1 MNCIL
6 KARMLSDLKGV
17 LDSKRYVSTLKKIRD
32 YKPDYGKYLM
42 TVPVEYSLELL
53 HLPEMNYDECCA
65 LLTAL
70 ACDGRNFRDN
80 YYNGYVLPVL
90 ERMIDLQRSRQ
101 FGAIAI

>member
-1 MNCIL
+1 MNCIF
-6 KARMLSDLKGV
+6 KARLLADLKGV
-17 LDSKRYVSTLKKIRD
+17 LDSKRYVSTLKKIHD

-53 HLPEMNYDECCA
+53 HLPEMSYDECCA

-70 ACDGRNFRDN
+70 ACDSKHFRDN

-90 ERMIDLQRSRQ
+90 ERMIDIQRSQ
-101 FGAIAI
+101 LFSVTA